1 MTKKWLAQT
10 SSPPRIHVFYT
21 LTKIHKPDPVGRP
34 IISGCDGPTE
44 KISSF
49 VDTLLQPIAQKQQ
62 SYIKDPTYFISFKEN
77 TKIGQDTILVAMDV
91 SSFYTNIPQEEGIEI
106 VCNAYETFH
115 NNDPPIPTH
124 YLREMLGVILT
135 ENSFE
140 FNENNYLQ
148 RHGVAMGTKTAV
160 SFANIFMAEIET
172 NLMQQNNTKPREW
185 KRYIDDLFSLWDCN
199 RNEVERFI
207 EQANTFHPTIKFT
220 AEISENEIIFLDTV
234 VLKGERF
241 MKEFILDIKTHYKP
255 TETFQYT
262 HFTSCHPLGVKRG
275 FIKGEAIRLLR
286 TNSSKTTFEE
296 CLTNFKRRL
305 EADGYPKNYIESSLS
320 EVTFDSRQSALNPQK
335 HKTAERILPFVTT
348 YHPAVKKLKQIVME
362 NWSFIENQPLLKTM
376 FTNPPIISYK
386 RGKCLNDMLVRAK
399 L

>member
-1 MTKKWLAQT
+1 MHLGRDR
-10 SSPPRIHVFYT
+10 PPQ
-21 LTKIHKPDPVGRP
+21 
-34 IISGCDGPTE
+34 
-44 KISSF
+44 SF
-49 VDTLLQPIAQKQQ
+49 SL
-62 SYIKDPTYFISFKEN
+62 
-77 TKIGQDTILVAMDV
+77 
-91 SSFYTNIPQEEGIEI
+91 
-106 VCNAYETFH
+106 
-115 NNDPPIPTH
+115 
-124 YLREMLGVILT
+124 
-135 ENSFE
+135 NSNE
-140 FNENNYLQ
+140 FNEKNYLQ
-148 RHGVAMGTKTAV
+148 THGVAMGTKTAV

-185 KRYIDDLFSLWDCN
+185 KRYIDDVFSLWDCN

-234 VLKGERF
+234 VFKGERF
-241 MKEFILDIKTHYKP
+241 IKESILDIKTHYKP

-262 HFTSCHPLGVKRG
+262 HFTSCHPPGVKRG

-305 EADGYPKNYIESSLS
+305 EARRYPKNYVESSLS
-320 EVTFDSRQSALNPQK
+320 EVTFDSRQSALNQQK

-362 NWSFIENQPLLKTM
+362 NWSFIENQPLLKTI
-376 FTNPPIISYK
+376 FTNHPIISNK
-386 RGKCLNDMLVRAK
+386 RGKSLKDMLVRAK

>member
-1 MTKKWLAQT
+1 
-10 SSPPRIHVFYT
+10 
-21 LTKIHKPDPVGRP
+21 
-34 IISGCDGPTE
+34 
-44 KISSF
+44 
-49 VDTLLQPIAQKQQ
+49 
-62 SYIKDPTYFISFKEN
+62 
-77 TKIGQDTILVAMDV
+77 MDFCERV
-91 SSFYTNIPQEEGIEI
+91 
-106 VCNAYETFH
+106 
-115 NNDPPIPTH
+115 
-124 YLREMLGVILT
+124 
-135 ENSFE
+135 
-140 FNENNYLQ
+140 
-148 RHGVAMGTKTAV
+148 V

-185 KRYIDDLFSLWDCN
+185 KRYIDDVFSLWDCN

-207 EQANTFHPTIKFT
+207 EQTNTFHPTIKFT

-234 VLKGERF
+234 VFKGERF
-241 MKEFILDIKTHYKP
+241 IKESILDIKTHYKP

-262 HFTSCHPLGVKRG
+262 HFTSCHPPGVKRG

-286 TNSSKTTFEE
+286 TNSSKTTFEK

-305 EADGYPKNYIESSLS
+305 EARGYPKKYIESSLS
-320 EVTFDSRQSALNPQK
+320 EVTFDSRQSALNQQK

-362 NWSFIENQPLLKTM
+362 NWSFIENQPLLKTI

-386 RGKCLNDMLVRAK
+386 RGKSLKDMLVRAK